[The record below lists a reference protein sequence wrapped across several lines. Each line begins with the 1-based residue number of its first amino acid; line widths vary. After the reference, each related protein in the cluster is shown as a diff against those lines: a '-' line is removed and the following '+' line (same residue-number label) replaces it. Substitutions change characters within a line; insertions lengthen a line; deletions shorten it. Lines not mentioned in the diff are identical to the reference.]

1 MCYYY
6 PQNFSFVD
14 GGGLESFETPKKKFS
29 LLYVHLHYERFP
41 FNAFSL
47 NKFNENLNG

>member
-1 MCYYY
+1 MGE
-6 PQNFSFVD
+6 D
-14 GGGLESFETPKKKFS
+14 WKALKPKKKFS